1 MLTSSRLLDCY
12 ALMKPSFYDLF
23 SRFSVTLELHY
34 ALKALKH
41 VWPKST
47 LRFCTLTGESFLI
60 HAEKEKIFSYI
71 TGLLLM
77 SQIVMIVSAS
87 LLPCVVLPEIE
98 LIGFGKL
105 VM

>member
-1 MLTSSRLLDCY
+1 
-12 ALMKPSFYDLF
+12 
-23 SRFSVTLELHY
+23 
-34 ALKALKH
+34 
-41 VWPKST
+41 
-47 LRFCTLTGESFLI
+47 
-60 HAEKEKIFSYI
+60 
-71 TGLLLM
+71 M